1 MKLGK
6 NGATESQDMLKFHD
20 RDQRE
25 NVRDAVRARKM
36 FSKNF

>member
-1 MKLGK
+1 MGRPS
-6 NGATESQDMLKFHD
+6 GVIISQDMLKFHD